1 MSQTLYRWGR
11 WSATRPWLAVGAWV
25 LLSVVVVAASAGFGK
40 HLDDSMAAPGTDSQ
54 AAADLLAGAGSG
66 AGGLTAYV
74 VATPARGTT
83 TFVDSR
89 RARVELDGLEAAVRE
104 LPKVLGT
111 TGEVSPD
118 GRVALVRVQYPEIS
132 KLGASDLAALKAV
145 IATSERSSSLRL
157 EAGGDLYFS
166 FEEPPGDVGE
176 VIGLVV
182 AAVVLLVAFGSLL
195 AAGLPLA
202 VSLFGLLVGAS
213 SLPLIALLVDIPVW
227 APAMAAMVGLG
238 VGIDYSLFL
247 LSRHREYL
255 TAGVPVA
262 ESVGRSMATAGRAVV
277 VAGATVVVAI
287 LGLGFAGLP
296 FVAAAGVGISA
307 VVLVMVAAATTL
319 LPALLGLAGHRLR
332 ARRPLAGRTRRSR
345 RGQGDDATVVRWS
358 RWGAHVSR
366 HAAAYA
372 VVGTILLVAIAAPAI
387 ALRLG
392 LPDQGSYP
400 QTRTERRAHD
410 LVAQGFGPGA
420 TGPMVVA
427 IDVARDRS
435 VVEPLVLALAADSGI
450 ASAEAAPLDPT
461 SGVAVVIATP
471 TTSPQDVATART
483 LERLRSTVLPHTL
496 AGSLATAHVGGYTAT
511 MSDLSQRV
519 EERLPILLVAVV
531 AMSYLLLMVMFRSVL
546 VPLKAAVLNLL
557 SVAAAYG
564 VLVMVFQ
571 WGWAASLIGLES
583 TLPIISFIPLFMF
596 AILFG
601 LSMDYEVFLLSRVRE
616 EYLRTRD
623 NGYAVVRGI
632 AVTARTISCGAA
644 IMVSVFVGFG
654 SGDDPVVKM
663 LGLGLATAVFLDATL
678 VRLVLVPATMT
689 LLGDANWWL
698 PAWLDRLLPQW
709 HLEVGD
715 EDGRV
720 QPRDRVPTQP
730 VTAHE
735 APVSVTAATAAAQVT
750 PTRR

>member
-1 MSQTLYRWGR
+1 MSRLLYRWGR
-11 WSATRPWLAVGAWV
+11 WSATRPWIAIGAWV
-25 LLSVVVVAASAGFGK
+25 LLSVLVVAASAGFGK
-40 HLDDSMAAPGTDSQ
+40 QLDDSLAAPGTDSQ
-54 AAADLLAGAGSG
+54 AAADLLAGADSG

-74 VATPARGTT
+74 VATPSQDGE

-89 RARVELDGLEAAVRE
+89 QARVDLDRLESAVGD

-111 TGEVSPD
+111 TEEVSPD
-118 GRVALVRVQYPEIS
+118 GRVALVRVQYPEIGE
-132 KLGASDLAALKAV
+132 LAVSDLDALKAV
-145 IATSERSSSLRL
+145 LAESRASSSLRL

-166 FEEPPGDVGE
+166 FEQPPANVGE
-176 VIGLVV
+176 LLGLVV
-182 AAVVLLVAFGSLL
+182 AAVILVVAFGSLL

-202 VSLFGLLVGAS
+202 VALFGLLVGAS
-213 SLPLIALLVDIPVW
+213 LIPLLGLFLDIPVW
-227 APAMAAMVGLG
+227 APVMAAMVGLG
-238 VGIDYSLFL
+238 VGIDYALFL

-255 TAGVPVA
+255 AADVPVA
-262 ESVGRSMATAGRAVV
+262 ESVGRSLATAGQAVV
-277 VAGATVVVAI
+277 FAGGTVVVSI
-287 LGLGFAGLP
+287 LGLAVAGLP
-296 FVAAAGVGISA
+296 FISAAGVGISA
-307 VVLVMVAAATTL
+307 VVLVMVLAAITL

-332 ARRPLAGRTRRSR
+332 TRRPLLRLR
-345 RGQGDDATVVRWS
+345 RGRRQHTGPGADAAVLRWS
-358 RWGAHVSR
+358 RWGAHVTR

-372 VVGTILLVAIAAPAI
+372 VAGTMLLLALAAPVL

-400 QTRTERRAHD
+400 QARTERRAYD
-410 LVAQGFGPGA
+410 LIAEGFGPGA

-427 IDVARDRS
+427 VDVSRDRS
-435 VVEPLVLALAADSGI
+435 VVEPLVSALAADPGI
-450 ASAEAAPLDPT
+450 ASAAAVPGEAT
-461 SGVAVVIATP
+461 SDVAVIIAQP
-471 TTSPQDVATART
+471 TTTPQDAETART
-483 LERLRSTVLPHTL
+483 LDRIRSEVLPAAL
-496 AGSLATAHVGGYTAT
+496 ASSPATAHVGGYTAT

-519 EERLPILLVAVV
+519 AERLPIFLVAVV
-531 AMSYLLLMVMFRSVL
+531 AMSYLLLMVLFRSIL

-557 SVAAAYG
+557 SVAASYG

-583 TLPIISFIPLFMF
+583 TVPIISFIPLFMF

-632 AVTARTISCGAA
+632 GVTARTISCGAA

-654 SGDDPVVKM
+654 FGDDPLLKM

-678 VRLVLVPATMT
+678 VRLVLVPAPMK

-698 PAWLDRLLPQW
+698 PAWLDRLLPKRD
-709 HLEVGD
+709 LEGAD
-715 EDGRV
+715 DNL
-720 QPRDRVPTQP
+720 PDP
-730 VTAHE
+730 VDPDSDQR
-735 APVSVTAATAAAQVT
+735 APQHPVRAG
-750 PTRR
+750 